1 LEENYI
7 VLQEAL
13 LADGSNKWP
22 LMLNDNKLANADLG
36 DINLVLWSANEAP
49 GAGNRADPATFVK
62 ISTSAIDFPG
72 VRGRAIG
79 IRNS

>member
-1 LEENYI
+1 MEENYI
-7 VLQEAL
+7 LLQEAL
-13 LADGSNKWP
+13 LADGS
-22 LMLNDNKLANADLG
+22 KLANADLG
-36 DINLVLWSANEAP
+36 DINLVLWSTNEAP